1 MSKFGYLHNT
11 QVSVNNDNIF
21 SEASKK
27 KLNSTKIKETFRTID
42 GLRNKHPKNALLR
55 YLNVNSLRNKFEF
68 INELTRD
75 TFDIFLVTKSKLDPS
90 VSENRFSIPCY
101 RII

>member
-42 GLRNKHPKNALLR
+42 GLRNKHHKNALLR

>member
-1 MSKFGYLHNT
+1 MSKFGYLHNI
-11 QVSVNNDNIF
+11 QVSVNNNNIF

-27 KLNSTKIKETFRTID
+27 KLNSTKTKETFRTID
-42 GLRNKHPKNALLR
+42 ELRNKYPKNVFLR
-55 YLNVNSLRNKFEF
+55 YLDVNSLRNKFEF
-68 INELTRD
+68 INELTKD
-75 TFDIFLVTKSKLDPS
+75 ISDIFLVTKSKLDPR

>member
-75 TFDIFLVTKSKLDPS
+75 TFDIFLVTKSKLDPT
-90 VSENRFSIPCY
+90 VSENRFSLSCY

>member
-75 TFDIFLVTKSKLDPS
+75 TFDIFLVTKSKLDPT
-90 VSENRFSIPCY
+90 VSENRFSLPCY